1 MYLQSRIQRWLQV
14 LRNAETLLGQGVQMI
29 QYFAAHAHVP
39 GARQIS
45 ARDKRVTVML
55 PLDQLMLTLE
65 SQPLAPGSW
74 LADALAD
81 VTAAMD
87 NIDYGDGFA
96 ASLESVLSAIRAA
109 IPVLEKQVTE
119 PDASVDEIVADLER
133 ALLISLVI
141 ALTAHSPILP
151 KEGEWT
157 NEHQRFLNG
166 FRSTDLGHYLAVRTL
181 NFVDEPGPGRVHMQH
196 MVSACDAG
204 MTSFV
209 AGASQGNVEH
219 HPEILAVIYAEWFTY
234 IFAIW
239 EEQFR
244 GRLASFWDAKLD
256 DKIRRSDILL
266 DYFGDIR
273 LIRNDFVH
281 NKGICKE
288 SAETVVL
295 QWGFTAGQ
303 PIEISTEKMI
313 SLIDLFPYDELLG
326 PPTPQLSAGL
336 KSIPGRLDAH
346 LLEDVKD
353 RASELGLSDNEL
365 AAAAFSSWL
374 VAN

>member
-1 MYLQSRIQRWLQV
+1 MLMAS
-14 LRNAETLLGQGVQMI
+14 RNAETLLGQGVQMI

-45 ARDKRVTVML
+45 GRDKRVTVML

-87 NIDYGDGFA
+87 NIDYRDGFA

-133 ALLISLVI
+133 ALLISLVV
-141 ALTAHSPILP
+141 ALTAHR
-151 KEGEWT
+151 EGEWM

-181 NFVDEPGPGRVHMQH
+181 SFVDEPGPGRVHMQH
-196 MVSACDAG
+196 VVSACDAG

-219 HPEILAVIYAEWFTY
+219 HPEILAVIYAEWFT
-234 IFAIW
+234 
-239 EEQFR
+239 
-244 GRLASFWDAKLD
+244 S
-256 DKIRRSDILL
+256 
-266 DYFGDIR
+266 
-273 LIRNDFVH
+273 
-281 NKGICKE
+281 
-288 SAETVVL
+288 
-295 QWGFTAGQ
+295 
-303 PIEISTEKMI
+303 
-313 SLIDLFPYDELLG
+313 
-326 PPTPQLSAGL
+326 
-336 KSIPGRLDAH
+336 
-346 LLEDVKD
+346 
-353 RASELGLSDNEL
+353 
-365 AAAAFSSWL
+365 
-374 VAN
+374 